1 MKYINKNRILGMD
14 IRKNPLVP
22 HGWSAII
29 YLETTE
35 YTKTF
40 GSKNHAKSYLEDIVL
55 QANSSLFVY
64 LGE

>member
-14 IRKNPLVP
+14 IRKNPGDD
-22 HGWSAII
+22 GWSAII

-55 QANSSLFVY
+55 QAKSSLFVY